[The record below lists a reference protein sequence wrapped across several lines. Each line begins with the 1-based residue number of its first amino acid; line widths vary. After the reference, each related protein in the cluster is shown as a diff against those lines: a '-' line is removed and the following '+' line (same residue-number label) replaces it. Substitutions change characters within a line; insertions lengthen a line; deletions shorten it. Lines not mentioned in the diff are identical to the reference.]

1 MERENVATVSRL
13 DKEAFVDR
21 RSIVIFDF
29 TWGGGT
35 LAFVGYIIFTIGKDP
50 CSNSVYPLFVM
61 LMDRTY
67 FFSVIRERLL
77 STTTR
82 FPFPF

>member
-29 TWGGGT
+29 TWGGT
-35 LAFVGYIIFTIGKDP
+35 LAFVGYIIFTIGKR
-50 CSNSVYPLFVM
+50 SVFEFRVSFV
-61 LMDRTY
+61 RY
-67 FFSVIRERLL
+67 VNG
-77 STTTR
+77 
-82 FPFPF
+82 

>member
-29 TWGGGT
+29 TWGGGNT
-35 LAFVGYIIFTIGKDP
+35 RVCWLYYFYDWERSVFEFRVSFVRYVNG
-50 CSNSVYPLFVM
+50 
-61 LMDRTY
+61 
-67 FFSVIRERLL
+67 
-77 STTTR
+77 
-82 FPFPF
+82 